1 MKLFFVPREGIT
13 LWRVR
18 LKDYALFV
26 ELVYDYYRR
35 NEESDYNERYYE
47 C

>member
-1 MKLFFVPREGIT
+1 MKLFFVPREGVT
-13 LWRVR
+13 LWRAR

-35 NEESDYNERYYE
+35 NEESYYNERYYE